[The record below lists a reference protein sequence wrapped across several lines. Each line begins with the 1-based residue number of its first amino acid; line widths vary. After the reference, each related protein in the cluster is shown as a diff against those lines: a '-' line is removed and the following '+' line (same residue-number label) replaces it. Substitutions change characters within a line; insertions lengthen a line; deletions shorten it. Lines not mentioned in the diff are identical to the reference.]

1 METTI
6 SQKRSRFAL
15 EQLERIPVNKDFAN
29 LTAGLPAMIL
39 GNGFGHALAFLI
51 SKATKDG
58 QLSVKEKHY
67 AAFAII
73 ARWLKERGIIPDDE
87 PKPLL
92 TNLSAMSQEQ
102 YLRAQDEALLVLEWV
117 KRYANSALFL
127 EEQGETP

>member
-58 QLSVKEKHY
+58 QSSEKHS

-73 ARWLKERGIIPDDE
+73 ARWLKECGIIPDDE
-87 PKPLL
+87 PKSFL